1 MKTVTRRHFLATT
14 AAALPAAAQ
23 SAPSTRDGWIDAH
36 VHVWSPD
43 TEAYP
48 LAKGY
53 KKENMKPANF
63 TPEELLALANP
74 AGVSRIV
81 LIQMSFYRFDNRYM
95 LDTMAKFPGVFG
107 GVAVIDENGPDP
119 AAEMREL
126 NARGVRGFRVRA
138 NEETIGAWPKAEGLK
153 QMWKTAAETGQAI
166 CCLATPAAF
175 PAIRGMCEAFPK
187 TPVVIDHFGRVGSK
201 GTTIVDSELEN
212 LCRLSEFKTVSV
224 KVSAFYALGKK
235 LPPYDDLA
243 PMIRRLRDSFG
254 SDRLMWA
261 TDCPFQVQNGHTYG
275 ESITLIRDRLDFL
288 SDDDK
293 TRMLRTTADRVF
305 FG

>member
-1 MKTVTRRHFLATT
+1 MKTVTRRHFLAAT
-14 AAALPAAAQ
+14 AAAIPAAAQ
-23 SAPSTRDGWIDAH
+23 STPFSKDGWIDAH
-36 VHVWSPD
+36 VHVWTPD
-43 TEAYP
+43 TAAYP
-48 LAKGY
+48 LGKGY
-53 KKENMKPANF
+53 QKENMKPASF

-95 LDTMAKFPGVFG
+95 LDTMAKYPGVFG
-107 GVAVIDENGPDP
+107 GVAVIDENGPDS
-119 AAEMREL
+119 AADMREL

-138 NEETIGAWPKAEGLK
+138 NEETIGAWPKADGLH

-175 PAIRGMCEAFPK
+175 SAIRGMCEVYPK
-187 TPVVIDHFGRVGSK
+187 TTVVIDHCGRVGSK
-201 GTTIVDSELEN
+201 GTKIVDSELEN

-235 LPPYDDLA
+235 QAPYDDLS

-275 ESITLIRDRLDFL
+275 ESIALIRDRLDFL
-288 SDDDK
+288 SEEDK
-293 TRMLRTTADRVF
+293 TRMLRTTAERVF